1 MPHESLASG
10 NGAETPAVVV
20 FRITDTGEVFH
31 VEARPGVTTVATG
44 GPARA
49 DAVVALPERLWL
61 ELLLGVKGV
70 GEPPTVVSTAAI
82 LSAVRAAT
90 GRRLT
95 RVPVRPDDICL

>member
-44 GPARA
+44 GPARLF
-49 DAVVALPERLWL
+49 AL
-61 ELLLGVKGV
+61 V
-70 GEPPTVVSTAAI
+70 
-82 LSAVRAAT
+82 
-90 GRRLT
+90 
-95 RVPVRPDDICL
+95 